1 MKTGIL
7 IEELKERM
15 AGKKVKAA
23 LFYSFNF
30 DARFFENYI
39 LTQFLPDV
47 SFSNNEI
54 QNAILWKKYQNE
66 LPPITVFCDFHAKG
80 TTGPSLAYNIVP
92 IDMPINDSGR
102 KPCFHSKQSYILLE
116 DSSLIVIGGSNNITQ
131 SGWCYNI
138 EGVNVFHFTPY
149 ANENIRYFPRTLKDR
164 FRDLC
169 RNVRRDVLTQENSTE
184 PEKIINQFFE
194 RRKYTDKAEIL
205 FFNSGEEIRTYQE
218 KKEGLRSFDVF
229 IDRIKQK
236 YNNGEP
242 FVKAEVISPYYSTGL
257 NHFNT
262 LSGVLGTDKIK
273 FSVPFENTDYVAL
286 DEGNYR
292 DIKERY
298 GWGRCSFD
306 NGKAFRFN
314 HSKVYRLLGNQTMV
328 SIVGSVNCT
337 DAAFRGVAD
346 GGNYETA
353 IAYIDDAAKWVNQL
367 EKVDDGSFTFTEA
380 KEEEGYE
387 DNRIDAFTLEFTLD
401 WNKLTLTVKNHKP
414 AKQKGKIIFNGLS
427 NKKLND
433 TQTITSID
441 LTPELVSIFADN
453 SLIKFKP
460 TGIDGY
466 LYYYPTQ
473 VGIELKPF
481 SSKYNLSDVELLEL
495 WQELD
500 QANDKESMGRLIDS
514 FVDRITDE
522 FEEDKDDELNTT
534 KSSINFM
541 ASHLS
546 GLLKLKGKLFKELH
560 TKTDK
565 KNQKRRVSYYLLS
578 DNIDTLIG
586 YKRLIDKMKKN
597 GSINIGFYWV
607 LLKIIKT
614 YFYKNKAAL
623 KVLDPDEVNTLKR
636 LTSLVTKQIKTADK
650 EMLEQ
655 GVERKKL
662 EWLNKTLLYD
672 FK

>member
-80 TTGPSLAYNIVP
+80 TTGPGLAYNVIP

-102 KPCFHSKQSYILLE
+102 KPCFHPKQSYVLLE

-164 FRDLC
+164 FKHLC
-169 RNVRRDVLTQENSTE
+169 RNVRRDVLTKEHITE
-184 PEKIINQFFE
+184 SEQVIESFFSSI
-194 RRKYTDKAEIL
+194 KYTEEAEIL

-262 LSGVLGTDKIK
+262 LSGVLGTDQIK

-367 EKVDDGSFTFTEA
+367 EKVDDGSFTFSEA

-387 DNRIDAFTLEFTLD
+387 DNRIDAFTLEFTID

-433 TQTITSID
+433 TQTITPIV

-481 SSKYNLSDVELLEL
+481 SSKYNLNDVELLEL

-522 FEEDKDDELNTT
+522 FEEDKDHELNTS

-546 GLLKLKGKLFKELH
+546 GLLKLKGKLFKEHH

-565 KNQKRRVSYYLLS
+565 EIQERRVTYYLLS

-586 YKRLIDKMKKN
+586 YRRLIGKMKKN

-607 LLKIIKT
+607 LLKIIET

-623 KVLDPDEVNTLKR
+623 KVLDTDEVKTLKK
-636 LTSLVTKQIKTADK
+636 LTLLVTKQIKTADK

>member
-1 MKTGIL
+1 MKTGII

-15 AGKKVKAA
+15 AGQKVRAA

-39 LTQFLPDV
+39 LTQFLSDV

-80 TTGPSLAYNIVP
+80 TTGPSLAYNVVP
-92 IDMPINDSGR
+92 IDMPTNDSGR
-102 KPCFHSKQSYILLE
+102 KSCFHPKQSYILLE
-116 DSSLIVIGGSNNITQ
+116 DWSLIVIGGSNNITQ
-131 SGWCYNI
+131 SAWCSNI
-138 EGVNVFHFTPY
+138 ECVNVFHFTPH

-164 FRDLC
+164 FKNLC
-169 RNVRRDVLTQENSTE
+169 RNVRRDVLIKEHITESEQVIEN
-184 PEKIINQFFE
+184 FFKSI
-194 RRKYTDKAEIL
+194 KYTEEAEIL
-205 FFNSGEEIRTYQE
+205 FFNSGEEIRNYQE

-229 IDRIKQK
+229 IDGLKQK
-236 YNNGEP
+236 YNGGEP
-242 FVKAEVISPYYSTGL
+242 FVKAEVISPYYSAGL
-257 NHFNT
+257 NHFNS
-262 LSGVLGTDKIK
+262 LSEVLGTDQIK

-286 DEGNYR
+286 DESIYR
-292 DIKERY
+292 DIEESY

-314 HSKVYRLLGNQTMV
+314 HSKVYRLLGNERMI

-353 IAYIDDAAKWVNQL
+353 IAYVDDAEKWVDLL
-367 EKVDDGSFTFTEA
+367 EEVDDGSFTFTEA

-387 DNRIDAFTLEFTLD
+387 DNRIDAFNIEFTLN
-401 WNKLTLTVKNHKP
+401 WNELTLTVKNDKP
-414 AKQKGKIIFNGLS
+414 TKQKGRIVLEGVSDKYLS
-427 NKKLND
+427 D
-433 TQTITSID
+433 TKTITTMM
-441 LTPELVSIFADN
+441 LTPELVTIFADN

-460 TGIDGY
+460 SGIDGY
-466 LYYYPTQ
+466 LYYYPAQ
-473 VGIELKPF
+473 IGIELKPF
-481 SSKYNLSDVELLEL
+481 SSKYNLNDAELLEL

-500 QANDKESMGRLIDS
+500 DANDKESMGRLIDR

-522 FEEDKDDELNTT
+522 FEEEKEDELDAA

-546 GLLKLKGKLFKELH
+546 GLLKLKEKLFMELNR
-560 TKTDK
+560 KTDQEI
-565 KNQKRRVSYYLLS
+565 QKRRISYYLLS

-586 YKRLIDKMKKN
+586 YQRLIGKMRKN

-607 LLKIIKT
+607 LLKIIES
-614 YFYKNKAAL
+614 YFYKNKDASKRLASAEL
-623 KVLDPDEVNTLKR
+623 KTLKK
-636 LTSLVTKQIKTADK
+636 LASLVTKQIKMVDK

-655 GVERKKL
+655 GVERRKL

>member
-1 MKTGIL
+1 M
-7 IEELKERM
+7 
-15 AGKKVKAA
+15 
-23 LFYSFNF
+23 
-30 DARFFENYI
+30 
-39 LTQFLPDV
+39 
-47 SFSNNEI
+47 
-54 QNAILWKKYQNE
+54 
-66 LPPITVFCDFHAKG
+66 
-80 TTGPSLAYNIVP
+80 
-92 IDMPINDSGR
+92 
-102 KPCFHSKQSYILLE
+102 
-116 DSSLIVIGGSNNITQ
+116 
-131 SGWCYNI
+131 
-138 EGVNVFHFTPY
+138 
-149 ANENIRYFPRTLKDR
+149 
-164 FRDLC
+164 
-169 RNVRRDVLTQENSTE
+169 
-184 PEKIINQFFE
+184 
-194 RRKYTDKAEIL
+194 
-205 FFNSGEEIRTYQE
+205 
-218 KKEGLRSFDVF
+218 
-229 IDRIKQK
+229 
-236 YNNGEP
+236 
-242 FVKAEVISPYYSTGL
+242 
-257 NHFNT
+257 
-262 LSGVLGTDKIK
+262 LGTDQIK

-522 FEEDKDDELNTT
+522 FEEDKDDELNTS

-546 GLLKLKGKLFKELH
+546 GLLKLKGKLFKEHH
-560 TKTDK
+560 TKTGK
-565 KNQKRRVSYYLLS
+565 EIQERRVTYYLLS

-586 YKRLIDKMKKN
+586 YKRLIGKMKKN

-607 LLKIIKT
+607 LLKIIET

-623 KVLDPDEVNTLKR
+623 KVLDPDEVKTLKK
-636 LTSLVTKQIKTADK
+636 LTLLVTKQIKTADK

>member
-80 TTGPSLAYNIVP
+80 NTGPSLAYNVVP

-102 KPCFHSKQSYILLE
+102 KPCFHPKQSYILLE

-131 SGWCYNI
+131 SGWCYYI

-164 FRDLC
+164 FKHLC
-169 RNVRRDVLTQENSTE
+169 RNVRRDVLTKEHITE
-184 PEKIINQFFE
+184 SEQVIESFFSSI
-194 RRKYTDKAEIL
+194 KYTEEAEIL

-218 KKEGLRSFDVF
+218 KKERLRSFDVF

-242 FVKAEVISPYYSTGL
+242 FLKAEVISPYYSTGL

-262 LSGVLGTDKIK
+262 LSGVLGTDQIK

-387 DNRIDAFTLEFTLD
+387 DNRIDVFALEFTLD
-401 WNKLTLTVKNHKP
+401 WNKLTLTIKNHKP

-433 TQTITSID
+433 TQTITTIV

-460 TGIDGY
+460 TGIDGH

-481 SSKYNLSDVELLEL
+481 SSKYNLNDVELLEL

-522 FEEDKDDELNTT
+522 FEEDKDLELNTA

-546 GLLKLKGKLFKELH
+546 GLLKLKGKLFKEQH

-565 KNQKRRVSYYLLS
+565 KIQKRRVTYYLLS

-586 YKRLIDKMKKN
+586 YKRLIGKMKN
-597 GSINIGFYWV
+597 C
-607 LLKIIKT
+607 
-614 YFYKNKAAL
+614 
-623 KVLDPDEVNTLKR
+623 
-636 LTSLVTKQIKTADK
+636 
-650 EMLEQ
+650 
-655 GVERKKL
+655 
-662 EWLNKTLLYD
+662 
-672 FK
+672 

>member
-1 MKTGIL
+1 MKSGIL

-15 AGKKVKAA
+15 AGQKVRAA

-39 LTQFLPDV
+39 LTQFLSDV

-80 TTGPSLAYNIVP
+80 AIGPSLAYQVEP
-92 IDMPINDSGR
+92 IDMPTNDSGR
-102 KPCFHSKQSYILLE
+102 KPCFHPKQSYILLE

-131 SGWCYNI
+131 SAWCSNI
-138 EGVNVFHFTPY
+138 ESVNVFHFTPHADGNMKY
-149 ANENIRYFPRTLKDR
+149 YPRQLKDR
-164 FRDLC
+164 FKDLC
-169 RNVRRDVLTQENSTE
+169 RNVRRDILTKGDITE
-184 PEKIINQFFE
+184 SEKVMEGFFSSI
-194 RRKYTDKAEIL
+194 KYTDDEDIL
-205 FFNSGEEIRTYQE
+205 FFNSGEEIRAYQE
-218 KKEGLRSFDVF
+218 KKDGLRSFDVF
-229 IDRIKQK
+229 IDRLKQK

-242 FVKAEVISPYYSTGL
+242 FVKGEVISPYYSTGL

-262 LSGVLGTDKIK
+262 LSEVLGTDQIK

-286 DEGNYR
+286 DESHYR
-292 DIKERY
+292 NIEEHY

-314 HSKVYRLLGNQTMV
+314 HSKIYRFLGNDTMI

-337 DAAFRGVAD
+337 DAAFRGVTD

-353 IAYIDDAAKWVNQL
+353 VAYIDESTKWVDQL
-367 EKVDDGSFTFTEA
+367 EAIDDSSFTFTEA
-380 KEEEGYE
+380 KEEDGLE
-387 DNRIDAFTLEFTLD
+387 DKRIDAFDLEFTID
-401 WNKLTLTVKNHKP
+401 WKELVLTVQNRYP
-414 AKQKGKIIFNGLS
+414 SKQKGRIIFEDNSDKYLS
-427 NKKLND
+427 DKKY
-433 TQTITSID
+433 TTIK
-441 LTPELVSIFADN
+441 LTPELVGVFTDN

-460 TGIDGY
+460 SGIDGY

-473 VGIELKPF
+473 IGIELKPF
-481 SSKYNLSDVELLEL
+481 SSKYNLNDTELLEL

-500 QANDKESMGRLIDS
+500 QANDKESMGRLIER

-522 FEEDKDDELNTT
+522 FEEEKDDELDAA

-546 GLLKLKGKLFKELH
+546 GLLKLKEKLFADLSRKSDKEI
-560 TKTDK
+560 
-565 KNQKRRVSYYLLS
+565 QKRRITYYLLS

-586 YKRLIDKMKKN
+586 YRRLIVKMRN
-597 GSINIGFYWV
+597 NQSINIGFYWV
-607 LLKIIKT
+607 LLKIIEL
-614 YFYKNKAAL
+614 YFYKNKTL
-623 KVLDPDEVNTLKR
+623 SKRLDPDERKTLNKIAD
-636 LTSLVTKQIKTADK
+636 SINNDIKMVDK
-650 EMLEQ
+650 EMLDQ
-655 GVERKKL
+655 GVQKNKL
-662 EWLNKTLLYD
+662 DWLNNTLLDD

>member
-1 MKTGIL
+1 M
-7 IEELKERM
+7 
-15 AGKKVKAA
+15 
-23 LFYSFNF
+23 
-30 DARFFENYI
+30 
-39 LTQFLPDV
+39 
-47 SFSNNEI
+47 
-54 QNAILWKKYQNE
+54 
-66 LPPITVFCDFHAKG
+66 
-80 TTGPSLAYNIVP
+80 
-92 IDMPINDSGR
+92 
-102 KPCFHSKQSYILLE
+102 
-116 DSSLIVIGGSNNITQ
+116 
-131 SGWCYNI
+131 
-138 EGVNVFHFTPY
+138 
-149 ANENIRYFPRTLKDR
+149 
-164 FRDLC
+164 C
-169 RNVRRDVLTQENSTE
+169 RNVRRDVLTKEHITE
-184 PEKIINQFFE
+184 SEQVIESFFSSI
-194 RRKYTDKAEIL
+194 KYTEEAEIL

-262 LSGVLGTDKIK
+262 LSEVIGTDQIK

-353 IAYIDDAAKWVNQL
+353 VAYIDDAAKWVNQL

-380 KEEEGYE
+380 KEEDGYE

-546 GLLKLKGKLFKELH
+546 GLLKLKGKLFKEQH
-560 TKTDK
+560 KKTDK
-565 KNQKRRVSYYLLS
+565 EIQKRRVSYYLLS

-586 YKRLIDKMKKN
+586 YKRLIGKMKKN

-607 LLKIIKT
+607 LLKIIET

-623 KVLDPDEVNTLKR
+623 KVLDPDEVKTLKK
-636 LTSLVTKQIKTADK
+636 LTLLVTKQIKTADK

>member
-80 TTGPSLAYNIVP
+80 TTGPSLAYNVVP

-102 KPCFHSKQSYILLE
+102 KPCFHPKQSYILLE

-164 FRDLC
+164 FKHLC
-169 RNVRRDVLTQENSTE
+169 RNVRRDVLTKEHITE
-184 PEKIINQFFE
+184 SEQVIESFFSSI
-194 RRKYTDKAEIL
+194 KYTEESEIL
-205 FFNSGEEIRTYQE
+205 LFNSGEEIRTYQE

-262 LSGVLGTDKIK
+262 LSGVLGTDQIK

-433 TQTITSID
+433 TQTITPIV

-481 SSKYNLSDVELLEL
+481 SSKYNLNDVELLEL

-522 FEEDKDDELNTT
+522 FEEDKDHELNTS

-546 GLLKLKGKLFKELH
+546 GLLKLKGKLFKEHH

-565 KNQKRRVSYYLLS
+565 KIQKRRVSYYLLS

-586 YKRLIDKMKKN
+586 YKRLIGKMKKN

-607 LLKIIKT
+607 LLKIIET

-623 KVLDPDEVNTLKR
+623 KVLDPDEVKTLKK
-636 LTSLVTKQIKTADK
+636 LTLLVTKQIKTADK

>member
-80 TTGPSLAYNIVP
+80 TTGPGLAYNVIP

-102 KPCFHSKQSYILLE
+102 KPCFHPKQSYVLLE

-138 EGVNVFHFTPY
+138 EGVNVFHFNPE
-149 ANENIRYFPRTLKDR
+149 ANENIRYFPRELKDR

-169 RNVRRDVLTQENSTE
+169 RNVRRNVLTQENSTE
-184 PEKIINQFFE
+184 PEKIINQFFKKQ
-194 RRKYTDKAEIL
+194 KYTDKVEVL

-262 LSGVLGTDKIK
+262 LSGVLGTDQIK

-286 DEGNYR
+286 DERNYR

-367 EKVDDGSFTFTEA
+367 EKVDDGSFTFTKA

-387 DNRIDAFTLEFTLD
+387 DNRIDAFALEFTLD

-414 AKQKGKIIFNGLS
+414 ANQKGKIILDGLS

-433 TQTITSID
+433 TKTITSID

-481 SSKYNLSDVELLEL
+481 SSKYNLNDVELLEL

-522 FEEDKDDELNTT
+522 FEEDKDDELNTS

-546 GLLKLKGKLFKELH
+546 GLLKLKGKLFKEQH
-560 TKTDK
+560 TKTGK
-565 KNQKRRVSYYLLS
+565 EIQERRVTYYLLS

-586 YKRLIDKMKKN
+586 YKRLIGKMKKN
-597 GSINIGFYWV
+597 GSINIGFYWL
-607 LLKIIKT
+607 LLKIIET

-623 KVLDPDEVNTLKR
+623 KVLDPNELKTLKK
-636 LTSLVTKQIKTADK
+636 LTLLVTKQIKTADK

>member
-80 TTGPSLAYNIVP
+80 TTGPSLAYNVVP
-92 IDMPINDSGR
+92 IDMPINNSGR
-102 KPCFHSKQSYILLE
+102 KPCFHPKQSYILLE

-138 EGVNVFHFTPY
+138 EGVNVFHFTPH

-164 FRDLC
+164 FKHLC
-169 RNVRRDVLTQENSTE
+169 RNVRRDVLTKEHITE
-184 PEKIINQFFE
+184 SEQVIESFFSSI
-194 RRKYTDKAEIL
+194 KYTEEAEIL

-546 GLLKLKGKLFKELH
+546 GLLKLKGKLFKEQH

>member
-1 MKTGIL
+1 
-7 IEELKERM
+7 
-15 AGKKVKAA
+15 
-23 LFYSFNF
+23 
-30 DARFFENYI
+30 
-39 LTQFLPDV
+39 
-47 SFSNNEI
+47 
-54 QNAILWKKYQNE
+54 
-66 LPPITVFCDFHAKG
+66 
-80 TTGPSLAYNIVP
+80 
-92 IDMPINDSGR
+92 
-102 KPCFHSKQSYILLE
+102 
-116 DSSLIVIGGSNNITQ
+116 
-131 SGWCYNI
+131 
-138 EGVNVFHFTPY
+138 VFHFTPY

-164 FRDLC
+164 FKHLC
-169 RNVRRDVLTQENSTE
+169 RNVRRDVLTKEHITE
-184 PEKIINQFFE
+184 SEQVIESFFSSI
-194 RRKYTDKAEIL
+194 KYTEESEIL
-205 FFNSGEEIRTYQE
+205 LFNSGEEIRTYQE

-262 LSGVLGTDKIK
+262 LSGVLGTDQIK

-367 EKVDDGSFTFTEA
+367 EKVDDGSFTFSEA

-546 GLLKLKGKLFKELH
+546 GLLKLKGKLFKEQH

>member
-80 TTGPSLAYNIVP
+80 TTGPSLAYNVVP
-92 IDMPINDSGR
+92 IDMPINNSGR
-102 KPCFHSKQSYILLE
+102 KPCFHPKQSYILLE

-138 EGVNVFHFTPY
+138 EGVNVFHFTPH

-164 FRDLC
+164 FKHLC
-169 RNVRRDVLTQENSTE
+169 RNVRRDVLTKEHITE
-184 PEKIINQFFE
+184 SEQVIESFFSSI
-194 RRKYTDKAEIL
+194 KYTEEAEIL

-218 KKEGLRSFDVF
+218 KKERLRSFDVF

-546 GLLKLKGKLFKELH
+546 GLLKLKGKLFKEQH

-586 YKRLIDKMKKN
+586 YKRLIGKMKKN

-607 LLKIIKT
+607 LLKIIET

-623 KVLDPDEVNTLKR
+623 KVLDPDEVKTLKE
-636 LTSLVTKQIKTADK
+636 LTLLVTKQIKTADK

>member
-1 MKTGIL
+1 M
-7 IEELKERM
+7 
-15 AGKKVKAA
+15 
-23 LFYSFNF
+23 
-30 DARFFENYI
+30 
-39 LTQFLPDV
+39 
-47 SFSNNEI
+47 
-54 QNAILWKKYQNE
+54 
-66 LPPITVFCDFHAKG
+66 
-80 TTGPSLAYNIVP
+80 
-92 IDMPINDSGR
+92 
-102 KPCFHSKQSYILLE
+102 
-116 DSSLIVIGGSNNITQ
+116 
-131 SGWCYNI
+131 
-138 EGVNVFHFTPY
+138 FHFTPH

-164 FRDLC
+164 FKHLC
-169 RNVRRDVLTQENSTE
+169 RNVRRDVLTKEHITE
-184 PEKIINQFFE
+184 SEQVIESFFSSI
-194 RRKYTDKAEIL
+194 KYTEESEIL

-262 LSGVLGTDKIK
+262 LSEVIGTDQIK

-522 FEEDKDDELNTT
+522 FEEDKDDELNTA

-546 GLLKLKGKLFKELH
+546 GLLKLKGKLFKEHH
-560 TKTDK
+560 TKTGK
-565 KNQKRRVSYYLLS
+565 EIQERRVSYYLLS

-586 YKRLIDKMKKN
+586 YKRLIGKMKKN

-607 LLKIIKT
+607 LLKIIET

-623 KVLDPDEVNTLKR
+623 KVLDPDEVRTLEE

>member
-1 MKTGIL
+1 MKTGII

-15 AGKKVKAA
+15 AGQKVIAA

-39 LTQFLPDV
+39 LTQFLSDV

-54 QNAILWKKYQNE
+54 QNAILWRKYQNE

-80 TTGPSLAYNIVP
+80 TTGPSLAYNVVP
-92 IDMPINDSGR
+92 VDMPANDSGR
-102 KPCFHSKQSYILLE
+102 KPCFHPKQSYILLE
-116 DSSLIVIGGSNNITQ
+116 DWSLIVIGGSNNITQ
-131 SGWCYNI
+131 SAWCTNI
-138 EGVNVFHFTPY
+138 ESVNVFHFTPHE
-149 ANENIRYFPRTLKDR
+149 NKNIRYFPRTLKDR
-164 FRDLC
+164 FKHLC
-169 RNVRRDVLTQENSTE
+169 RNVRRDVLTKENITE
-184 PEKIINQFFE
+184 PEQIIESFFKSI
-194 RRKYTDKAEIL
+194 KYTDEVETL
-205 FFNSGEEIRTYQE
+205 FFNSGEEIRSYQD
-218 KKEGLRSFDVF
+218 KKKGLRSFDVF
-229 IDRIKQK
+229 MHGLRQK
-236 YNNGEP
+236 YNGGEP
-242 FVKAEVISPYYSTGL
+242 FVKAEVISPYYSAGL
-257 NHFNT
+257 NHFTT
-262 LSGVLGTDKIK
+262 LSEVLGTDQIK

-286 DEGNYR
+286 DESIYR
-292 DIKERY
+292 DIKGSYE
-298 GWGRCSFD
+298 WGRCSFD

-314 HSKVYRLLGNQTMV
+314 HSKIYRLLGNENMI

-353 IAYIDDAAKWVNQL
+353 VAYIDDATKWVNQL
-367 EKVDDGSFTFTEA
+367 EEVDDDSFTFTDA
-380 KEEEGYE
+380 KEEDGYE
-387 DNRIDAFTLEFTLD
+387 DNRIDAFNLDFTLN
-401 WNKLTLTVKNHKP
+401 WIELTLTIKNNKP
-414 AKQKGKIIFNGLS
+414 SKQKGRIVLDGLS
-427 NKKLND
+427 NKYLSD
-433 TQTITSID
+433 TKTITTVK
-441 LTPELVSIFADN
+441 LTPELVVIFADN

-473 VGIELKPF
+473 IGIELKPF
-481 SSKYNLSDVELLEL
+481 SSKYNLNDAELLEL

-500 QANDKESMGRLIDS
+500 EATDKESMGRLIER
-514 FVDRITDE
+514 FVERIIDE
-522 FEEDKDDELNTT
+522 FDENRDDELDAV

-546 GLLKLKGKLFKELH
+546 GLLKLKDKLFMELH

-565 KNQKRRVSYYLLS
+565 EIQKRRISYYLLS

-586 YKRLIDKMKKN
+586 YQRLIGKMKKT

-607 LLKIIKT
+607 LLKIIES
-614 YFYKNKAAL
+614 YFYKNKSAS
-623 KVLDPDEVNTLKR
+623 KRLDFREVKTLKK
-636 LTSLVTKQIKTADK
+636 LALLVTNQRKLVDK

-655 GVERKKL
+655 GVEKRKL

>member
-80 TTGPSLAYNIVP
+80 TTGPSLAYNVVP
-92 IDMPINDSGR
+92 IDMPINNSGR
-102 KPCFHSKQSYILLE
+102 KPCFHPKQSYILLE

-138 EGVNVFHFTPY
+138 EGVNVFHFNPE
-149 ANENIRYFPRTLKDR
+149 ANEKIRNFPRELKDR

-169 RNVRRDVLTQENSTE
+169 RNVRRNVLTQENSTE
-184 PEKIINQFFE
+184 PEKIINQFFKKQ
-194 RRKYTDKAEIL
+194 KYTDKLEIL

-218 KKEGLRSFDVF
+218 KKKGLRSFDVF

-236 YNNGEP
+236 YNDGEP

-262 LSGVLGTDKIK
+262 LSGVLGTDQIK

-292 DIKERY
+292 DIKKRY

-337 DAAFRGVAD
+337 DASFRGVAD

-387 DNRIDAFTLEFTLD
+387 DNRVDAFALEFTLD

-433 TQTITSID
+433 TKTITSIN

-460 TGIDGY
+460 TGIDGH

-481 SSKYNLSDVELLEL
+481 SSKYNLNDVELLEL

-522 FEEDKDDELNTT
+522 FEEDKDLELNTS

-546 GLLKLKGKLFKELH
+546 GLLKLKGKLFKEHH

-565 KNQKRRVSYYLLS
+565 KIQKRRVTYYLLS

-586 YKRLIDKMKKN
+586 YKRLIGKMKKN

-614 YFYKNKAAL
+614 YFYENNAAL
-623 KVLDPDEVNTLKR
+623 KVLNPDEVKTLKK

-655 GVERKKL
+655 GVERKKI

>member
-80 TTGPSLAYNIVP
+80 TTGPGLAYNVIP

-102 KPCFHSKQSYILLE
+102 KPCFHPKQSYVLLE

-138 EGVNVFHFTPY
+138 EGVNVFHFNPE
-149 ANENIRYFPRTLKDR
+149 ANENIRYFPRELKDR

-169 RNVRRDVLTQENSTE
+169 RNVRRNVLTQENSTE
-184 PEKIINQFFE
+184 PEKIINQFFKKQ
-194 RRKYTDKAEIL
+194 KYTDKVEVL

-481 SSKYNLSDVELLEL
+481 SSKYNLNDVELLEL

-546 GLLKLKGKLFKELH
+546 GLLKLKGKLFKEQH